1 VTNGSIAPARSAR
14 STMARRCALAC
25 LLAAVVTPS
34 IGHARMATAAT
45 TIKIVMQSGLYTF
58 SPGHSG
64 FVTVAATGAIGAS
77 SHVTIEFRDDTDT
90 LVAVTTGELRR
101 GTPVRLRALESG
113 DRLFQLRTTITIVS
127 SLAADTRPVAVFE
140 DLGPDSIVARI
151 IVCGPPA
158 RTGGGQEYCPGW
170 SITSRTE

>member
-1 VTNGSIAPARSAR
+1 MTNGSIARAGSLR
-14 STMARRCALAC
+14 STIARRCALAC
-25 LLAAVVTPS
+25 LLAAVAAPS
-34 IGHARMATAAT
+34 VGHAQIATAAT
-45 TIKIVMQSGLYTF
+45 TIKTVMRSGLHTF

-77 SHVTIEFRDDTDT
+77 SHVTIEFRDDADT

-127 SLAADTRPVAVFE
+127 SLAAETSPVAVFE